1 MAQPTITVG
10 TYIRIFVTLIV
21 LALVTTGA
29 AFIDL
34 GIFNP
39 IVAMGIAITKTVLV
53 ILFFM
58 HVKYEGRL
66 TFVFAI
72 AGFCWLA
79 IMLLLTSGDYLT
91 RGWLPA
97 PGQLPPLPF

>member
-1 MAQPTITVG
+1 MTVPLK
-10 TYIRIFVTLIV
+10 TYYKIFAALVI
-21 LALVTTGA
+21 LALATTGL
-29 AFIDL
+29 AFLDL

-39 IVAMGIAITKTVLV
+39 IVAMLIAVTKAVLV

-79 IMLLLTSGDYLT
+79 IMLILTASDYMT
-91 RGWLPA
+91 RGWLPMPA
-97 PGQLPPLPF
+97 AIPPLHF

>member
-1 MAQPTITVG
+1 MTVSLK
-10 TYIRIFVTLIV
+10 TYYKIFAALII
-21 LALVTTGA
+21 LALATTGL
-29 AFIDL
+29 AFLDL

-39 IVAMGIAITKTVLV
+39 IVAMLIAVTKAVLV

-79 IMLLLTSGDYLT
+79 IMLILTASDYLT
-91 RGWLPA
+91 RGWLPMPA
-97 PGQLPPLPF
+97 AIPAVHF

>member
-1 MAQPTITVG
+1 MTVPLK
-10 TYIRIFVTLIV
+10 TYYKIFAALVI
-21 LALVTTGA
+21 LALATTGL
-29 AFIDL
+29 AFLDL

-39 IVAMGIAITKTVLV
+39 IVAMLIAVTKAVLV

-79 IMLLLTSGDYLT
+79 IMLILTASDYMT
-91 RGWLPA
+91 RSWLPMPA
-97 PGQLPPLPF
+97 AIPPLHF

>member
-1 MAQPTITVG
+1 MAQPIVGTG
-10 TYIRIFVTLIV
+10 TYIKIFVALIA
-21 LALVTTGA
+21 LALATTGI

-34 GIFNP
+34 GVFNP
-39 IVAMGIAITKTVLV
+39 VVAMLIAVIKTVLV

-66 TFVFAI
+66 TLIFAL

-79 IMLLLTSGDYLT
+79 IMLMLTAGDYLT
-91 RGWLPA
+91 RGWLPV
-97 PGQLPPLPF
+97 PGPL